1 MVDNSK
7 EEKFLKELGEIMDK
21 FYKEI
26 HTPLVNLVNEYKE
39 NEDTRDLYYFTYQG
53 NFKKLDDMAL
63 LTAWVTD
70 RIDDRKAFPESKT
83 YRGSLT
89 KKIRKALGYNL

>member
-1 MVDNSK
+1 MTK
-7 EEKFLKELGEIMDK
+7 EEKFLKELGKIMDK
-21 FYKEI
+21 FYEEI
-26 HTPLVNLVNEYKE
+26 HAPLVNLVNEYKE
-39 NEDTRDLYYFTYQG
+39 NEDTRDLYYFTYQE

-70 RIDDRKAFPESKT
+70 RLDNRVACVSNKT